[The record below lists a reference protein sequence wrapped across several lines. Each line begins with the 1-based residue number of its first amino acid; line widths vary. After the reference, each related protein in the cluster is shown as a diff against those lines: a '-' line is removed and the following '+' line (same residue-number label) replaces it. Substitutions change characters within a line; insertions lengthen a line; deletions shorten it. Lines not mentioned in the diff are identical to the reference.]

1 MYGTVANFLKDKIQD
16 GASLSFVSAYFTIN
30 AFNALR
36 DRLTG
41 IDNLRFLFGEPD
53 VVGGMD
59 PSKTESKAFRLTEE
73 GLALRNALSQSEV
86 AKACAEWIEKKV
98 KIKSVRKTNFLHGK
112 MYYVE
117 NGSSEDAI
125 IGSSNFTVRGLG
137 LSEKASNIELNLEVD
152 SKSDCADLKTW
163 FDNLWASDQV
173 VDVTA
178 EVLRNLANAYQDKD
192 PEFIYYKTLYHLFE
206 DFLKDTTDTEFT
218 KENPKFQE
226 TGIWQKLFAFQKH
239 GVQACIQKLKAYN
252 GCIIADSVGLGK
264 TYEALAIIK
273 YFELRN
279 ANVLVLCPKKL
290 EQNWTLYSLNY
301 NRKHNPFKKDNFR
314 YTVRAHTDLTDRGP
328 SDYDWDAFDLVVI
341 DESHN
346 FRNRSTNKY
355 REDGTL
361 IRKSRYNKLLEDV
374 IQSGCKT
381 QVLMLSATPVNN
393 RLTDLENQIRL
404 ITEDR
409 DDAFQQTGIPS
420 ISGTLNTAQDR
431 FEKWTDATEAP
442 HPSNPQESLSESL
455 NADFFTLL
463 DRLTI
468 ARSRTH
474 IENFYGD
481 TIDQIGGFPDRDEP
495 QSIFPE
501 IDLQGNFPTYPTIST
516 QIDGYTLARFIPSH
530 YIRPECRHHYI
541 EGLLRQRE
549 FNLIG
554 MMKVNF
560 LKRLESSVHSFA
572 TTLERTV
579 KEIAELESKIEAFLN
594 GEVEKGAGFD
604 PLTEAEAEYGD
615 GEDQELQAGIEA
627 GKNQFYFYEHLD
639 LDAWL
644 TDLRNDKTQLE
655 KIYKNANTITA
666 DRDAK
671 LEHLKQ
677 LISEKVQNPTTN
689 KDGKEN
695 RKVLVFTAFAD
706 TANYLYEHL
715 HDWATDTLN
724 IECAVVT
731 GSANRTT
738 FGRGD
743 FNEILTNFSPI
754 AKDRNT
760 VGASSSSRPA
770 KDRNT
775 VGASSSSRPA
785 KDRNTVGA
793 SSSSRPAKDRNTV
806 GASSSSRPASVGL
819 AQGPSASA
827 ASDNDTPEI
836 DLLIATDCISEGQNL
851 QDCDYLINYD
861 IHWNPVRIIQRFGRI
876 DRIGSRNKKVRLVNF
891 WPTPELDA
899 YINLKPRVEARMAL
913 VNLTA
918 TGDDDLLSLE
928 NRDESLE
935 QVWTHRDEQLRRMQT
950 DILDF
955 DDIEEQLN
963 LNQFTL
969 DDFRAQLLKYLRED
983 EAKLRDASL
992 GLYAVTAP
1000 LTYDG
1005 VPVNIKPGVIFCLR
1019 QPGETEDDRLNPIHP
1034 YYLVHISDEGD
1045 VSIGF
1050 TNPKRILER
1059 FSQLCIGKTSYDRD
1073 LCAWFNAE
1081 TDNGKD
1087 MTVYEMLLD
1096 TALNSIR
1103 EAYTQKVNDYL
1114 DASPDAL
1121 LPIADSQIT
1130 EKTEFELVT
1139 WLVIRP

>member
-1 MYGTVANFLKDKIQD
+1 MYGTVADFLRDKIQD
-16 GASLSFVSAYFTIN
+16 GSALSIVSAYFTIY
-30 AFNALR
+30 AFDKLK
-36 DRLTG
+36 DELTD
-41 IDNLRFLFGEPD
+41 IKELRFLFGEPSFIHRL
-53 VVGGMD
+53 D
-59 PSKTESKAFRLTEE
+59 PEKTESKAFQLTET
-73 GLALRNALSQSEV
+73 GLKLQNYLPQKEI
-86 AKACAEWIEKKV
+86 AKACAEWIEEKV
-98 KIKSVRKTNFLHGK
+98 KIQSIRKSNFLHGK
-112 MYYVE
+112 MYYIE
-117 NGSSEDAI
+117 KDGSEDAI

-137 LSEKASNIELNLEVD
+137 LSKTTSNIELNLEVD

-163 FDNLWASDQV
+163 FDSLWKSDQV

-178 EVLRNLANAYQDKD
+178 EVLRDLANAYQDKD

-206 DFLKDTTDTEFT
+206 DFLKDATDTEFAQA
-218 KENPKFQE
+218 NPKFQE
-226 TGIWQKLFAFQKH
+226 TEIWQKLFAFQKH

-290 EQNWTLYSLNY
+290 EHNWTLYPTHYRN
-301 NRKHNPFKKDNFR
+301 KHNPFKKDSFHYN
-314 YTVRAHTDLTDRGP
+314 VRAHTDLTDRGP
-328 SDYDWDAFDLVVI
+328 SNFDWDVFDLIVI

-346 FRNRSTNKY
+346 FRNRLTNTLDQ
-355 REDGTL
+355 DGNL
-361 IRKSRYNKLLEDV
+361 IRKSRYNKLMEDI

-420 ISGTLNTAQDR
+420 IRGTLNTAQGR
-431 FEKWTDATEAP
+431 FEKWTDETESSP
-442 HPSNPQESLSESL
+442 NQPNPQDNLAESL

-474 IENFYGD
+474 IENFYRD
-481 TIDQIGGFPDRDEP
+481 TIDQIGGFPDRDDP

-501 IDLQGNFPTYPTIST
+501 IDIQGNFPTYQTIST
-516 QIDGYTLARFIPSH
+516 QIDGYKLARFIPSN
-530 YIRPECRHHYI
+530 YIRPECRHHYV

-560 LKRLESSVHSFA
+560 LKRLESSVYSFA

-579 KEIAELESKIEAFLN
+579 KEIAELESQIEDFLN
-594 GEVEKGAGFD
+594 GEAEKETGFD
-604 PLTEAEAEYGD
+604 PLAEAEEEYRD
-615 GEDQELQAGIEA
+615 DEDQELQAGVEA
-627 GKNQFYFYEHLD
+627 GKNQFYPFQHLD

-655 KIYKNANTITA
+655 KIHKNAINITT

-671 LEHLKQ
+671 LEQLKQ
-677 LISEKVQNPTTN
+677 LITAKAQHPT
-689 KDGKEN
+689 KKRDGKEN
-695 RKVLVFTAFAD
+695 RKILVFTAFAD
-706 TANYLYEHL
+706 TANYLYNHL
-715 HDWATDTLN
+715 HTWTTETLN
-724 IECAVVT
+724 IESAVVT
-731 GSANRTT
+731 GGASRNNLVRN
-738 FGRGD
+738 D
-743 FNEILTNFSPI
+743 FDEILTNFSPI
-754 AKDRNT
+754 SKEREN
-760 VGASSSSRPA
+760 SESEEEIR
-770 KDRNT
+770 
-775 VGASSSSRPA
+775 
-785 KDRNTVGA
+785 
-793 SSSSRPAKDRNTV
+793 
-806 GASSSSRPASVGL
+806 
-819 AQGPSASA
+819 
-827 ASDNDTPEI
+827 EI

-876 DRIGSRNKKVRLVNF
+876 DRIGSKNKKVHLVNF
-891 WPTPELDA
+891 WPTPELDE
-899 YINLKPRVEARMAL
+899 YINLRPRVEARMAL

-928 NRDESLE
+928 NRDDSLE

-950 DILDF
+950 EILDF
-955 DDIEEQLN
+955 EDIEEQFN

-969 DDFRAQLLKYLRED
+969 DDFRAQLLNYLRQH
-983 EAKLRDASL
+983 EAKLRDAPL

-1005 VPVNIKPGVIFCLR
+1005 ISVNIKPGVIFCLR
-1019 QPGETEDDRLNPIHP
+1019 QVGEIENCEEGEKLNPIHP
-1034 YYLVHISDEGD
+1034 YYLLHISDEGE

-1059 FSQLCIGKTSYDRD
+1059 FSQLCIGKTNPDQD
-1073 LCAWFNAE
+1073 LYHWFNEE
-1081 TDNGKD
+1081 TNNGND
-1087 MTVYEMLLD
+1087 MTIYEMLLD
-1096 TALNSIR
+1096 TALGSIR
-1103 EAYTQKVNDYL
+1103 EEYNRKVNDHL
-1114 DASPDAL
+1114 DASADAL
-1121 LPIADSQIT
+1121 LPTTDSQIT

-1139 WLVIRP
+1139 WLVISG

>member
-1 MYGTVANFLKDKIQD
+1 MSENSRIRDNNIYGTVANFLKDKIQD

-36 DRLTG
+36 DSLTG

-53 VVGGMD
+53 VISGMD

-73 GLALRNALSQSEV
+73 GLGLRNELSQSET
-86 AKACAEWIEKKV
+86 AKACADWIKKKV
-98 KIKSVRKTNFLHGK
+98 KIKSVRKSNFLHGK
-112 MYYVE
+112 MYYIE
-117 NGSSEDAI
+117 NGRSEDAI

-137 LSEKASNIELNLEVD
+137 LSKNTSNIELNLEVD

-163 FDNLWASDQV
+163 FDSLWKSDQV
-173 VDVTA
+173 KDVTN

-206 DFLKDTTDTEFT
+206 AFLKDATDTEFAQA
-218 KENPKFQE
+218 NPKFQE
-226 TGIWQKLFAFQKH
+226 TEIWQKLFAFQKH
-239 GVQACIQKLKAYN
+239 GVQACLQKLKAYN

-273 YFELRN
+273 YFELRG
-279 ANVLVLCPKKL
+279 ANILVLCPKKL

-314 YTVRAHTDLTDRGP
+314 YTVRAHTDLTDRGS
-328 SDYDWDAFDLVVI
+328 SDYEWDAFDLVVI

-346 FRNRSTNKY
+346 FRNRPTNKY
-355 REDGTL
+355 GEDGNL
-361 IRKSRYNKLLEDV
+361 IRKSRYNRLLEDI

-409 DDAFQQTGIPS
+409 DDAFQQTGISS
-420 ISGTLNTAQDR
+420 IRGTLNTAQSR
-431 FEKWTDATEAP
+431 FEKWTDETESSP
-442 HPSNPQESLSESL
+442 NQPNPQDNLSESL

-474 IENFYGD
+474 IENFYRD
-481 TIDQIGGFPDRDEP
+481 TIHQIGGFPDRDDP

-501 IDLQGNFPTYPTIST
+501 IDLQGNFPTYQTIST
-516 QIDGYTLARFIPSH
+516 QIDGYKLARFIPSN
-530 YIRPECRHHYI
+530 YIRPECLHHYV

-560 LKRLESSVHSFA
+560 LKRLESSVYSFA

-579 KEIAELESKIEAFLN
+579 KEIAELESKIEDFLN
-594 GEVEKGAGFD
+594 GEAEKEAGFD
-604 PLTEAEAEYGD
+604 PLAEAEEEYGD
-615 GEDQELQAGIEA
+615 DEDYELQAGIEA
-627 GKNQFYFYEHLD
+627 GKNQFYPFEHLD

-644 TDLRNDKTQLE
+644 TDLRSDKTQLE
-655 KIYKNANTITA
+655 KIHKNANNITA
-666 DRDAK
+666 GRDAK
-671 LEHLKQ
+671 LEQLKQ
-677 LISEKVQNPTTN
+677 LILEKVQNPTTN

-695 RKVLVFTAFAD
+695 HKVLIFTAFAD
-706 TANYLYEHL
+706 TANYLYKHL
-715 HDWATDTLN
+715 HDWATETLK
-724 IECAVVT
+724 IKCAVVT
-731 GSANRTT
+731 GTT
-738 FGRGD
+738 NKTSLGRSD

-754 AKDRNT
+754 SKERVA
-760 VGASSSSRPA
+760 V
-770 KDRNT
+770 
-775 VGASSSSRPA
+775 
-785 KDRNTVGA
+785 
-793 SSSSRPAKDRNTV
+793 
-806 GASSSSRPASVGL
+806 
-819 AQGPSASA
+819 
-827 ASDNDTPEI
+827 DTEEDAPEI

-876 DRIGSRNKKVRLVNF
+876 DRIGSRNEKVHLVNF
-891 WPTPELDA
+891 WPTPELDE

-928 NRDESLE
+928 NTDDNLE
-935 QVWTHRDEQLRRMQT
+935 RVWTHRDKQLCCMQT
-950 DILDF
+950 KVLDF

-963 LNQFTL
+963 INQFTL

-983 EAKLRDASL
+983 EAKLKDASL

-1000 LTYDG
+1000 LTHAE

-1019 QPGETEDDRLNPIHP
+1019 KTGETEDNNEGDKLNPIHP
-1034 YYLVHISDEGD
+1034 YYLLHISDDGE

-1059 FSQLCIGKTSYDRD
+1059 FSELCIGKTNYDRD
-1073 LCAWFNAE
+1073 LCHWFNEE
-1081 TDNGKD
+1081 TDNGSD
-1087 MTVYEMLLD
+1087 MTVYEMLIDAALD
-1096 TALNSIR
+1096 SIR
-1103 EAYTQKVNDYL
+1103 KAYNRKINDYL
-1114 DASPDAL
+1114 EASADAL
-1121 LPIADSQIT
+1121 LPSIENQIT

-1139 WLVIRP
+1139 WLVIGR

>member
-1 MYGTVANFLKDKIQD
+1 MYGTVADFLRDKIQD
-16 GASLSFVSAYFTIN
+16 GASLSFVSAYFTIY
-30 AFNALR
+30 AFHKLK
-36 DRLTG
+36 DKLT
-41 IDNLRFLFGEPD
+41 NVKELRFLFGEPSFIH
-53 VVGGMD
+53 GMD
-59 PSKTESKAFRLTEE
+59 PTKTESKAFQLTEE
-73 GLALRNALSQSEV
+73 GLSLPDYLPQNEI
-86 AKACAEWIEKKV
+86 AKACAEWIRDKV
-98 KIKSVRKTNFLHGK
+98 TIKSVQKSNFLHGK
-112 MYYVE
+112 MYYIQKDR
-117 NGSSEDAI
+117 SEDAI

-137 LSEKASNIELNLEVD
+137 LSERANNIELNLEVD
-152 SKSDCADLKTW
+152 SKSDCADLKMW
-163 FDNLWASDQV
+163 FDNLWESDQV
-173 VDVTA
+173 EDVTK
-178 EVLRNLANAYQDKD
+178 EVLRNLENAYQDKD

-206 DFLKDTTDTEFT
+206 DFLKEATDTEFAQA
-218 KENPKFQE
+218 NPKFQE
-226 TGIWQKLFAFQKH
+226 TEIWQKLFAFQKH

-279 ANVLVLCPKKL
+279 ARVLVLCPKKL
-290 EQNWTLYSLNY
+290 EQNWTLYSIRDNNKY
-301 NRKHNPFKKDNFR
+301 NPFKTDRFG
-314 YTVRAHTDLTDRGP
+314 YIVRAHTDLTERSP
-328 SDYDWDAFDLVVI
+328 SNFDWDAFDLVVI

-346 FRNRSTNKY
+346 FRNRPTNKY
-355 REDGTL
+355 GENGNL
-361 IRKSRYNKLLEDV
+361 IRKSRYNKLLEDI

-393 RLTDLENQIRL
+393 SLTDLENQIRL

-420 ISGTLNTAQDR
+420 IRGTLNTAQGR
-431 FEKWTDATEAP
+431 FEKWTNETEGLPNQSKRQDSLA
-442 HPSNPQESLSESL
+442 ESLS
-455 NADFFTLL
+455 ADFFTLL

-481 TIDQIGGFPDRDEP
+481 TIDQIGGFPDRDDP

-501 IDLQGNFPTYPTIST
+501 IDLQGNFPTYQTIST
-516 QIDGYTLARFIPSH
+516 QIDVYKLARFIPSN
-530 YIRPECRHHYI
+530 YIRPECLHHYV
-541 EGLLRQRE
+541 ERLLRQRE

-579 KEIAELESKIEAFLN
+579 KEIAKLESDIEDFLD
-594 GEVEKGAGFD
+594 GKMKKEAGFD
-604 PLTEAEAEYGD
+604 PLAEAEEEYA
-615 GEDQELQAGIEA
+615 EDEDHELQDGIEA
-627 GKNQFYFYEHLD
+627 GKNQFYPFEHLD

-644 TDLRNDKTQLE
+644 TDLRNDKAQLE
-655 KIYKNANTITA
+655 KIRKNANNITT

-671 LEHLKQ
+671 LEQLKQ
-677 LISEKVQNPTTN
+677 LILEKVQNPTAN

-695 RKVLVFTAFAD
+695 RKILVFTAFAD
-706 TANYLYEHL
+706 TANYLYDNL
-715 HDWATDTLN
+715 HTWATDTLN

-731 GSANRTT
+731 GSTNRTT

-754 AKDRNT
+754 AKERT
-760 VGASSSSRPA
+760 AV
-770 KDRNT
+770 
-775 VGASSSSRPA
+775 V
-785 KDRNTVGA
+785 
-793 SSSSRPAKDRNTV
+793 
-806 GASSSSRPASVGL
+806 
-819 AQGPSASA
+819 AQGHRASA
-827 ASDNDTPEI
+827 EQNDTEEDTPEI

-876 DRIGSRNKKVRLVNF
+876 DRIGSRNEKVHLVNF
-891 WPTPELDA
+891 WPTPELDE

-928 NRDESLE
+928 NKDNSLE
-935 QVWTHRDEQLRRMQT
+935 QVWTHRDEQLRLMQT
-950 DILDF
+950 KTLDF
-955 DDIEEQLN
+955 EDIEEQLN

-969 DDFRAQLLKYLRED
+969 DDFRAQLLNYLREN
-983 EAKLRDASL
+983 EAKLRDAPL

-1000 LTYDG
+1000 LTHDG
-1005 VPVNIKPGVIFCLR
+1005 DSVNIKPGVIFCLK
-1019 QPGETEDDRLNPIHP
+1019 QTGEVEDSEEGKKLNPIHP
-1034 YYLVHISDEGD
+1034 YYLVHISDEGE

-1050 TNPKRILER
+1050 TNPKSVLEG
-1059 FSQLCIGKTSYDRD
+1059 FSRLCVGKTNHDQD
-1073 LCAWFNAE
+1073 LCNWFNEE
-1081 TDNGKD
+1081 TDNGND
-1087 MTVYEMLLD
+1087 MTIHEILID

-1103 EAYTQKVNDYL
+1103 EAYNRKVNDQL
-1114 DASPDAL
+1114 DASADAL
-1121 LPIADSQIT
+1121 LPTADSQIT

-1139 WLVIRP
+1139 WLVIHP

>member
-1 MYGTVANFLKDKIQD
+1 MSKTSRIRDNNMYGTVANFLKDKIQD

-36 DRLTG
+36 DSLTG

-59 PSKTESKAFRLTEE
+59 PSKTESKAFRFTEE
-73 GLALRNALSQSEV
+73 GLGLRNELSQNEI

-98 KIKSVRKTNFLHGK
+98 QIKSVRQTNFLHGK
-112 MYYVE
+112 MYYIE
-117 NGSSEDAI
+117 NGGSEDAI

-137 LSEKASNIELNLEVD
+137 LSEKTSNIELNLEVD
-152 SKSDCADLKTW
+152 SKSDCTYLKMW
-163 FDNLWASDQV
+163 FDNLWHSDQV
-173 VDVTA
+173 VDVTD

-206 DFLKDTTDTEFT
+206 DFLKNTTDAEFAQA
-218 KENPKFQE
+218 NPKFQE
-226 TGIWQKLFAFQKH
+226 TEIWQKLFAFQKH

-314 YTVRAHTDLTDRGP
+314 YDVRAHTDLTDRGA
-328 SDYDWDAFDLVVI
+328 SDYEWDAFDLVVI

-355 REDGTL
+355 DEDGNL
-361 IRKSRYNKLLEDV
+361 IRKSRYNKLLEDI

-420 ISGTLNTAQDR
+420 IRGTLNTAQGR
-431 FEKWTDATEAP
+431 FEKWTDETEGLSN
-442 HPSNPQESLSESL
+442 PSNRQESLSESL

-481 TIDQIGGFPDRDEP
+481 TIDQIGGFPDRDDAQP
-495 QSIFPE
+495 IFPE
-501 IDLQGNFPTYPTIST
+501 IDLQGNFPAYQTISF
-516 QIDGYTLARFIPSH
+516 QIDGYKLARFIPSN
-530 YIRPECRHHYI
+530 YIRPECLHHYV

-572 TTLERTV
+572 TTLERTM
-579 KEIAELESKIEAFLN
+579 KEITKLESDIEDFLN
-594 GEVEKGAGFD
+594 GKTKKEAGFD
-604 PLTEAEAEYGD
+604 PLAEAEEEYGD
-615 GEDQELQAGIEA
+615 DEDQELQAGIEA
-627 GKNQFYFYEHLD
+627 GKNQLYPFEHLD

-644 TDLRNDKTQLE
+644 TDLRSDRTQLE
-655 KIYKNANTITA
+655 KIHKNATDITV

-671 LEHLKQ
+671 LKKLKC
-677 LISEKVQNPTTN
+677 LIAKKVQNPTKN
-689 KDGKEN
+689 RDGKEN

-706 TANYLYEHL
+706 TANYLYKYL

-743 FNEILTNFSPI
+743 FNEVLTNFSPI
-754 AKDRNT
+754 AKERVAT
-760 VGASSSSRPA
+760 
-770 KDRNT
+770 
-775 VGASSSSRPA
+775 
-785 KDRNTVGA
+785 
-793 SSSSRPAKDRNTV
+793 
-806 GASSSSRPASVGL
+806 
-819 AQGPSASA
+819 
-827 ASDNDTPEI
+827 DTEAEAPEI

-891 WPTPELDA
+891 WPIPELDE

-918 TGDDDLLSLE
+918 TGDDNLLSLE
-928 NRDESLE
+928 DRDDSLE

-955 DDIEEQLN
+955 EDIEEQLN

-983 EAKLRDASL
+983 EGKLRDAPL

-1000 LTYDG
+1000 LTHAG
-1005 VPVNIKPGVIFCLR
+1005 IPVNIKPGVIFCLK
-1019 QPGETEDDRLNPIHP
+1019 QTGETEDNEEGKKLNPIHP
-1034 YYLVHISDEGD
+1034 YYLVHISENGEI
-1045 VSIGF
+1045 SIGF

-1059 FSQLCIGKTSYDRD
+1059 LSALCVGKINPDRD
-1073 LCAWFNAE
+1073 LCHWFNEE
-1081 TDNGKD
+1081 TDNGSD
-1087 MTVYEMLLD
+1087 MTIYEMLLD
-1096 TALNSIR
+1096 AALNSIR
-1103 EAYTQKVNDYL
+1103 AEYNRKVNDQL
-1114 DASPDAL
+1114 DASADAL
-1121 LPIADSQIT
+1121 LPTADSQIT

-1139 WLVIRP
+1139 WLVIHP

>member
-1 MYGTVANFLKDKIQD
+1 MSKNSRIRDNNMYGTVANFLKDKIQD

-36 DRLTG
+36 DSLTG
-41 IDNLRFLFGEPD
+41 IDNLRFLFGEPN

-59 PSKTESKAFRLTEE
+59 PSKTESKAFRLTEK
-73 GLALRNALSQSEV
+73 GLKLRNQLSQSEI
-86 AKACAEWIEKKV
+86 AKACAEWIEEKV
-98 KIKSVRKTNFLHGK
+98 KIKSVRKSNFLHGK
-112 MYYVE
+112 MYYIE
-117 NGSSEDAI
+117 NGRSEDAI

-137 LSEKASNIELNLEVD
+137 LSKTASNIELNLEVD
-152 SKSDCADLKTW
+152 SKSDCADLKVW
-163 FDNLWASDQV
+163 FDNLWTSDQV
-173 VDVTA
+173 EDVTG
-178 EVLRNLANAYQDKD
+178 EVLQNLENAYQDKD

-206 DFLKDTTDTEFT
+206 DFLADATDAEFAQA
-218 KENPKFQE
+218 NPKFHE
-226 TGIWQKLFAFQKH
+226 TEIWQKLFAFQKH

-290 EQNWTLYSLNY
+290 EQNWTLYPTHYRN
-301 NRKHNPFKKDNFR
+301 KHNPFKKDSFR
-314 YTVRAHTDLTDRGP
+314 YNVRAHTDLTERNP
-328 SDYDWDAFDLVVI
+328 SNFDWDAFDLIVI

-346 FRNRSTNKY
+346 FRNRPSNKY
-355 REDGTL
+355 GEDGNL
-361 IRKSRYNKLLEDV
+361 IRKSRYNRLLEDI

-420 ISGTLNTAQDR
+420 IGGTLNTAQGR
-431 FEKWTDATEAP
+431 FEKWTDETEGLP
-442 HPSNPQESLSESL
+442 NPSNRQDSLSESL

-474 IENFYGD
+474 IENFYRD
-481 TIDQIGGFPDRDEP
+481 TIDQIGGFPDRDDP

-501 IDLQGNFPTYPTIST
+501 IDLQENFPTYQTIST
-516 QIDGYTLARFIPSH
+516 QIDGYKLARFIPSN
-530 YIRPECRHHYI
+530 YIRPDCLHHYV

-579 KEIAELESKIEAFLN
+579 KEITELESKIVDFLN
-594 GEVEKGAGFD
+594 GEAEKEAGFD
-604 PLTEAEAEYGD
+604 PLAEAEEEYGD
-615 GEDQELQAGIEA
+615 DEDYELQAGIEA
-627 GKNQFYFYEHLD
+627 GKNQFYPFEHLD

-655 KIYKNANTITA
+655 KIHKNAKNITV

-671 LEHLKQ
+671 LEQLKK
-677 LISEKVQNPTTN
+677 LISEKMQNPTTN

-706 TANYLYEHL
+706 TANYLYDNL
-715 HDWATDTLN
+715 HTWATETLN
-724 IECAVVT
+724 IESAVVT
-731 GSANRTT
+731 GGASRNNLVRN
-738 FGRGD
+738 D
-743 FNEILTNFSPI
+743 FDEILTNFSPI
-754 AKDRNT
+754 SKEREDSESEEEIR
-760 VGASSSSRPA
+760 
-770 KDRNT
+770 
-775 VGASSSSRPA
+775 
-785 KDRNTVGA
+785 
-793 SSSSRPAKDRNTV
+793 
-806 GASSSSRPASVGL
+806 
-819 AQGPSASA
+819 
-827 ASDNDTPEI
+827 EI

-876 DRIGSRNKKVRLVNF
+876 DRIGSRNEKVHLVNF
-891 WPTPELDA
+891 WPTPELDK
-899 YINLKPRVEARMAL
+899 YINLRPRVEARMAL

-928 NRDESLE
+928 NRDDSLE

-950 DILDF
+950 EILDF
-955 DDIEEQLN
+955 EDIEEQLN

-969 DDFRAQLLKYLRED
+969 DDFRAQLLNYLRQN

-1000 LTYDG
+1000 IAHDG
-1005 VPVNIKPGVIFCLR
+1005 LPVNIKPGVIFCLR
-1019 QPGETEDDRLNPIHP
+1019 QIGKTEDDSEGDKLNPIHP
-1034 YYLVHISDEGD
+1034 YYLLHISNDGE

-1059 FSQLCIGKTSYDRD
+1059 FSQLCVGKTNYDQD
-1073 LCAWFNAE
+1073 LCHWFNEE
-1081 TDNGKD
+1081 TDNGND
-1087 MTVYEMLLD
+1087 MTIYEMFID
-1096 TALNSIR
+1096 AALNSIR
-1103 EAYTQKVNDYL
+1103 EEYNRKVNDQL
-1114 DASPDAL
+1114 DSSSDAL
-1121 LPIADSQIT
+1121 LPSVDSQIT

-1139 WLVIRP
+1139 WLVIGR